1 MSHYIHLAD
10 KKKKKRKRSAV
21 NESPEKKGTHSA
33 QKFKESATSSM
44 FIVYANNLILSD
56 TNRTKKS
63 RYIIFSNRQINFCY
77 SL

>member
-21 NESPEKKGTHSA
+21 NESPEKKGTQSA

-44 FIVYANNLILSD
+44 FIVYANNLILSE
-56 TNRTKKS
+56 TNRTKKAVT
-63 RYIIFSNRQINFCY
+63 
-77 SL
+77 